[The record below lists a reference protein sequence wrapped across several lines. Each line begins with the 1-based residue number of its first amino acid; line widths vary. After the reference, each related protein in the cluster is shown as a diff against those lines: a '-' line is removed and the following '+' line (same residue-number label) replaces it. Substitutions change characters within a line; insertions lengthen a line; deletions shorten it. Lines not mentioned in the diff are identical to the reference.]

1 MKKLLLIDTTWPIN
15 SRSDRFRL
23 SLMKKYAVIVSAW
36 NRGANNNTICKENFY
51 VLEDDIKYGNRFRKL
66 ISLPKFILHCLRV
79 AKKENIEVIFA
90 SHWDS
95 LICAC
100 LIKLLY
106 KKNIKIIY
114 DCLDLPTSHNKLI
127 LKVLNF
133 IETFCLRYTSL
144 TIFASRF
151 YVSLYNSKIN
161 SVVFE
166 NYPSKSI
173 SNSYIK
179 PEWRDLIENIKKDR
193 RKIISW
199 IGVVRYPNILSNLLA
214 AIEKLDVNLFVF
226 GDGPSLDYLKELTKN
241 KKLCNKVYFFGRYQQ
256 QDLTYIYEQTD
267 YVWAAYPTLDYNSIY
282 AISNKYFESNLFK
295 TVPIFSK
302 KTKMAENLETF
313 NNVLIVDEY
322 NIEAVT
328 NNIRDALD
336 AGVSDCKFKKYEPDL
351 FWEEQETKLFE
362 ALSSHGLLHNC

>member
-1 MKKLLLIDTTWPIN
+1 MKRLLLIDTTWPIN

-23 SLMKKYAVIVSAW
+23 SLMKKYDVKVSAW
-36 NRGANNNTICKENFY
+36 NRGAKHATSFKESFH
-51 VLEDDIKYGNRFRKL
+51 VLEGDIKYGNRFKKL
-66 ISLPKFILHCLRV
+66 ISLPKFIFHCLRV
-79 AKKENIEVIFA
+79 AKKENIDIIFA

-95 LICAC
+95 LICAF
-100 LIKLLY
+100 LIKLIY

-127 LKVLNF
+127 LNVLNF
-133 IETFCLRYTSL
+133 IEKFCLRYTSL

-151 YVSLYNSKIN
+151 YVSLYDSKIN
-161 SVVFE
+161 NVVFE
-166 NYPSKSI
+166 NYPSKNI
-173 SNSYIK
+173 SNSYIN
-179 PEWRDLIENIKKDR
+179 PEWGDLVENIKKDK

-199 IGVVRYPNILSNLLA
+199 VGVVRYPNILSNLLSV
-214 AIEKLDVNLFVF
+214 IEKLDVNLFVF
-226 GDGPSLDYLKELTKN
+226 GDGPSLDYLKELTIN
-241 KKLCNKVYFFGRYQQ
+241 NNLGNKVHFFGRYQQ
-256 QDLTYIYEQTD
+256 QDLAYIYEQTD

-302 KTKMAENLETF
+302 KTKMAENLKTF

-322 NIEAVT
+322 NIEAVI
-328 NNIRDALD
+328 NNISDALD

-351 FWEEQETKLFE
+351 FWEEQEIKLFE
-362 ALSSHGLLHNC
+362 ALTLHGLLYDC